1 VRLPSEAEWEKA
13 ARGGLK
19 IPATAVVRPISRIA
33 EIPDIAVAD
42 NPRPQRRYPWTAA
55 EDGDRMDPNWGSYR
69 ETDIQATSSVVCFPD
84 GESVYGCHEMSGN
97 VFEWTDTRWQAY
109 PYAEGRALIGSPS
122 KRAAVVTRGAITAAM
137 KGGRA
142 AQPGTVAI
150 RITLPALL
158 GFGLLSCPK
167 RLQTGVHKI
176 PESLIAG
183 MIISMYRMLLII
195 LSCHSCGRPRAPQ
208 LLGLGKSGSSIFH
221 L

>member
-97 VFEWTDTRWQAY
+97 VFEWTGTRWQAY
-109 PYAEGRALIGSPS
+109 PYAEDRALIGSPAE
-122 KRAAVVTRGAITAAM
+122 RAAVVTRGGYYGSNERWPRCAARYRRYADHFASFI
-137 KGGRA
+137 GFRVVIVPEA
-142 AQPGTVAI
+142 ATN
-150 RITLPALL
+150 RST
-158 GFGLLSCPK
+158 
-167 RLQTGVHKI
+167 
-176 PESLIAG
+176 
-183 MIISMYRMLLII
+183 
-195 LSCHSCGRPRAPQ
+195 
-208 LLGLGKSGSSIFH
+208 
-221 L
+221 